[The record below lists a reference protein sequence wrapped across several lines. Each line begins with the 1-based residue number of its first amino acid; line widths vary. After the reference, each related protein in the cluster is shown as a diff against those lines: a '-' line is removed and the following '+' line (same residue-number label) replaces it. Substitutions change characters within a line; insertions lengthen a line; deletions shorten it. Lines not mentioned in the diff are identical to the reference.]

1 MHKIA
6 FFTKNSKRGDFFMFN
21 FNTDM
26 ADERRDIFKKANN
39 LEEIPG
45 VKTESIEEGED
56 IKTNRVK
63 ILDKQGEEA
72 IGKPIGTY
80 ITIDIKNLKIAEDEE
95 IQKASEVVT
104 KELKELIN
112 KHIDKDGDILVV
124 GLGNIYVTPDSLR
137 SKSCVGN

>member
-45 VKTESIEEGED
+45 VETESIEEGED

>member
-1 MHKIA
+1 MI
-6 FFTKNSKRGDFFMFN
+6 N

-39 LEEIPG
+39 LDEIPG
-45 VKTESIEEGED
+45 IETESIDEGD
-56 IKTNRVK
+56 NIKTNRVK
-63 ILDKQGEEA
+63 IIDKQGEEA

-80 ITIDIKNLKIAEDEE
+80 ITIDIKDLKIAEEQE
-95 IQKASEVVT
+95 IQKASEIVT

-112 KHIDKDGDILVV
+112 KHIDKEGDVLVV

-137 SKSCVGN
+137 TKSSFRN

>member
-1 MHKIA
+1 
-6 FFTKNSKRGDFFMFN
+6 MFN

-45 VKTESIEEGED
+45 VETESIEERED

-112 KHIDKDGDILVV
+112 KHTDRNGDILVV

>member
-1 MHKIA
+1 
-6 FFTKNSKRGDFFMFN
+6 MFN

-26 ADERRDIFKKANN
+26 ADERRDIFKKANK

-45 VKTESIEEGED
+45 IETESIDEGD
-56 IKTNRVK
+56 NIKTNRVK
-63 ILDKQGEEA
+63 IIDKQGEDA

-80 ITIDIKNLKIAEDEE
+80 ITIDIKDLKIAEEQE
-95 IQKASEVVT
+95 IQKASEIVT

-112 KHIDKDGDILVV
+112 KHIDKDGDVLVV

-137 SKSCVGN
+137 AKGS

>member
-1 MHKIA
+1 
-6 FFTKNSKRGDFFMFN
+6 MFN

-45 VKTESIEEGED
+45 VETESIEEGED

-112 KHIDKDGDILVV
+112 KHTDKDGDILVV

>member
-1 MHKIA
+1 MI
-6 FFTKNSKRGDFFMFN
+6 N

-26 ADERRDIFKKANN
+26 ADERRDIFKKANK

-45 VKTESIEEGED
+45 IETESIYEGD
-56 IKTNRVK
+56 NIKTNRVK
-63 ILDKQGEEA
+63 IIDKQGEDA

-80 ITIDIKNLKIAEDEE
+80 ITIDIKDLKIAEEQE
-95 IQKASEVVT
+95 IQKASEIVT

-112 KHIDKDGDILVV
+112 KHIDKEGDVLVV

-137 SKSCVGN
+137 TKSS

>member
-1 MHKIA
+1 
-6 FFTKNSKRGDFFMFN
+6 MFN

-45 VKTESIEEGED
+45 VETESIEEGED

-63 ILDKQGEEA
+63 ILDKEGEEA
-72 IGKPIGTY
+72 IGKAIGTY

-112 KHIDKDGDILVV
+112 KHTDKDGDILVV

-137 SKSCVGN
+137 SKSCF